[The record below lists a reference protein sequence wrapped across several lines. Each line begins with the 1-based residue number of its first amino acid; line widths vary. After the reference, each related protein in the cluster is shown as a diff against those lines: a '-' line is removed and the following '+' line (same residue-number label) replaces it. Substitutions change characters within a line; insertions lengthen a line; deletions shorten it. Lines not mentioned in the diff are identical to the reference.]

1 MNVVYLNDDEYK
13 TLLAERK
20 TKVTRAEPGQDLQ

>member
-1 MNVVYLNDDEYK
+1 VVYLNDDEYK

-20 TKVTRAEPGQDLQ
+20 GKMTQAVAAQKVQ